1 MNWIDTNTL
10 ITICTG
16 AIGLTQ
22 FILWKHIAKV
32 KAYEAEK
39 GKNLAT
45 KEDIGDITN
54 EIKSVE
60 NKFINETEKLK
71 CSLSILANIQTDI
84 ASMEKNS
91 IIQVNKSL
99 FIWLDSITTTPD
111 LKNEESID
119 KHIQTQNDFY
129 LKEKADEITFSLFV
143 IDNELNKML
152 KEISLSLLKMQAQR
166 QFLFIEI
173 VNIGYEINRIKLEE
187 SSKEKREK
195 LQKKIQERMDLLNK
209 SQQNIQEKC
218 ITIVPTMN
226 IFQQKCRDRIYKL
239 LKSKQTP
246 V

>member
-1 MNWIDTNTL
+1 MA
-10 ITICTG
+10 G
-16 AIGLTQ
+16 
-22 FILWKHIAKV
+22 F
-32 KAYEAEK
+32 YYYY
-39 GKNLAT
+39 
-45 KEDIGDITN
+45 
-54 EIKSVE
+54 SR
-60 NKFINETEKLK
+60 F
-71 CSLSILANIQTDI
+71 
-84 ASMEKNS
+84 
-91 IIQVNKSL
+91 
-99 FIWLDSITTTPD
+99 
-111 LKNEESID
+111 KNEESID

>member
-71 CSLSILANIQTDI
+71 
-84 ASMEKNS
+84 M
-91 IIQVNKSL
+91 
-99 FIWLDSITTTPD
+99 
-111 LKNEESID
+111 
-119 KHIQTQNDFY
+119 
-129 LKEKADEITFSLFV
+129 
-143 IDNELNKML
+143 
-152 KEISLSLLKMQAQR
+152 
-166 QFLFIEI
+166 
-173 VNIGYEINRIKLEE
+173 
-187 SSKEKREK
+187 
-195 LQKKIQERMDLLNK
+195 
-209 SQQNIQEKC
+209 
-218 ITIVPTMN
+218 
-226 IFQQKCRDRIYKL
+226 
-239 LKSKQTP
+239 
-246 V
+246 

>member
-84 ASMEKNS
+84 ASMERNS
-91 IIQVNKSL
+91 IIPIIPTPGPKMRHNLFPLPVVAVPRL
-99 FIWLDSITTTPD
+99 FIMREQVLISWIAS
-111 LKNEESID
+111 NRESGD
-119 KHIQTQNDFY
+119 WK
-129 LKEKADEITFSLFV
+129 
-143 IDNELNKML
+143 
-152 KEISLSLLKMQAQR
+152 
-166 QFLFIEI
+166 
-173 VNIGYEINRIKLEE
+173 
-187 SSKEKREK
+187 
-195 LQKKIQERMDLLNK
+195 
-209 SQQNIQEKC
+209 
-218 ITIVPTMN
+218 
-226 IFQQKCRDRIYKL
+226 
-239 LKSKQTP
+239 
-246 V
+246 